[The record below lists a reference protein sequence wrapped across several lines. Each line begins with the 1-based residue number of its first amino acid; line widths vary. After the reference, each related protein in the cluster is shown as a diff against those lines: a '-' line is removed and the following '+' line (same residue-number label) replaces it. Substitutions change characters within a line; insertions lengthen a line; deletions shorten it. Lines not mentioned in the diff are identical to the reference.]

1 MFSNFYSLVWLFEK
15 KIYRLF
21 TMLISV
27 IVLWFFI
34 PVSVSFG
41 LDCIINTCFI
51 SQWCGMVYNKCFKTK
66 SSWVLSYFFYTLLNI
81 LCFNLG
87 HHNNR
92 LKPNSFFLLLTRLC
106 SIILFLLL
114 YFEGDSGRPDVWLR
128 QGECFIVSTG
138 WWLFNHGRQIKRY
151 FITLS
156 VRWQG
161 YSMCVFWCRDKVI
174 DARCV
179 YSCSLRQRTN
189 SF

>member
-1 MFSNFYSLVWLFEK
+1 
-15 KIYRLF
+15 
-21 TMLISV
+21 MLISV
-27 IVLWFFI
+27 IVLWCFI

-41 LDCIINTCFI
+41 LDCIINTFFI
-51 SQWCGMVYNKCFKTK
+51 SQWCGMVDIKHFKTK
-66 SSWVLSYFFYTLLNI
+66 SSWVLSFFFQHSLEYPVVQFGTPQHLLETK
-81 LCFNLG
+81 L
-87 HHNNR
+87 
-92 LKPNSFFLLLTRLC
+92 SFFLLLTRLC
-106 SIILFLLL
+106 SIILFLPL
-114 YFEGDSGRPDVWLR
+114 YFGGDSGRPDVWLR

-138 WWLFNHGRQIKRY
+138 WWLFHHGRQIKRY

-174 DARCV
+174 DAGCV